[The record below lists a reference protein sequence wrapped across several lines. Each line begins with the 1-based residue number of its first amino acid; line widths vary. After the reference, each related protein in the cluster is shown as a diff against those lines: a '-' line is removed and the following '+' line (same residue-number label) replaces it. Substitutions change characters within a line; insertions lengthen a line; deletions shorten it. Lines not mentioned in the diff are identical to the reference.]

1 MGLNITEIRVKLTG
15 DPRNKLKA
23 YCSVTFERSF
33 VVRDLK
39 IIEGAK
45 GPFVAMPSRK
55 LADRCSRCS
64 HKNNLRAG
72 FCNQCG
78 ARLDPDRADRDGR
91 GRARLH
97 ADLAHPIN
105 SECRIQLHKAIVAA
119 YTEEVEQSMQDGYKP
134 KSFDDFD
141 DDDFLDD
148 DYINELTRR
157 KHAREE
163 ARAKDGEASHGPAEG
178 QRAAGGMDG

>member
-1 MGLNITEIRVKLTG
+1 VHITEIRIKLTE

-23 YCSVTFERSF
+23 YCSVTFHDEF

-55 LADRCSRCS
+55 LADRCPRCGT
-64 HKNNLRAG
+64 KNHLRAA
-72 FCNQCG
+72 FCNGCG
-78 ARLDPDRADRDGR
+78 VKLDPDRAPRDER

-105 SECRIQLHKAIVAA
+105 SHCRMELHGEIVNAFHR
-119 YTEEVEQSMQDGYKP
+119 EVERSKQEGYVP
-134 KSFDDFD
+134 VSFED
-141 DDDFLDD
+141 LDQLED
-148 DYINELTRR
+148 TVDADYIEEISRR
-157 KHAREE
+157 EAGARTGRRVE
-163 ARAKDGEASHGPAEG
+163 RRPAEG
-178 QRAAGGMDG
+178 LAEGE